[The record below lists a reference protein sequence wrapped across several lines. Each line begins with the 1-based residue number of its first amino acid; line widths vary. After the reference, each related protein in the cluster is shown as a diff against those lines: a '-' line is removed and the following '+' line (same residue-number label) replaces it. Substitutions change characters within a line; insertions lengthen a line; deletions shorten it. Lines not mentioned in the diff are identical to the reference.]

1 MRKFNTGA
9 TRGSDAMKLDYEG
22 FENPFVTERFA
33 EYMDSHRIQ
42 ADGEPRD
49 SDNWQKGIE
58 QTAYVKSL
66 VRHVQDLRLVWRG
79 GTATD
84 PETGEEV
91 SIEELLCA
99 IIFNAQ
105 GLLFEK
111 LVESG
116 KAVRSVEE

>member
-1 MRKFNTGA
+1 MRQFKTGA

-33 EYMDSHRIQ
+33 EYMQGHRIQ
-42 ADGEPRD
+42 ADGEPRN

-66 VRHVQDLRLVWRG
+66 IRHTQDLHLTWRG

-84 PETGEEV
+84 PETGKEV
-91 SIEELLCA
+91 SMEELLCA

-105 GLLFEK
+105 GLLFET
-111 LVESG
+111 LVDSG
-116 KAVRSVEE
+116 EAVRSVEE

>member
-1 MRKFNTGA
+1 MRQFKTGA

-33 EYMDSHRIQ
+33 EYMDTHRIQ

-49 SDNWQKGIE
+49 SDNWQKGISK
-58 QTAYVKSL
+58 TAYVKSL
-66 VRHVQDLRLVWRG
+66 VRHVQDLRLKWRG

-84 PETGEEV
+84 PETGKEV
-91 SIEELLCA
+91 SMEELLCA

-105 GLLFEK
+105 GLLFET
-111 LVESG
+111 LVDSG
-116 KAVRSVEE
+116 EAVRSVEE